1 MRDIFSLP
9 KNNSDP
15 ATRQDGSDEDTPLQ
29 RLRDV
34 YCPEDRGTSLGDTN
48 DANGNQRVVR
58 DNLNVLRG
66 PVCAAG
72 GTPERDANAKKRKSV
87 SFEDDVIVYLFDQV
101 LCPCRSV
108 TLEPEGCFTSSVP
121 PPQESPTSE
130 LHCEARTAP
139 PDGAFGDTGTNL
151 TGDARDFCMF
161 VSCLTST
168 RAFCKKLFFPSNVR
182 KYSTLLITVTGCLR
196 TLRAEFINKR
206 VVH

>member
-87 SFEDDVIVYLFDQV
+87 SFEDDVIVYLFDQ
-101 LCPCRSV
+101 
-108 TLEPEGCFTSSVP
+108 
-121 PPQESPTSE
+121 ESPTSE

-139 PDGAFGDTGTNL
+139 PDGAFGDTGLEWEDDFSALEKRQASTPPTPSGAALPRRFALSQTCLFL
-151 TGDARDFCMF
+151 TH
-161 VSCLTST
+161 VSESDLE
-168 RAFCKKLFFPSNVR
+168 
-182 KYSTLLITVTGCLR
+182 
-196 TLRAEFINKR
+196 LRAASASWKN
-206 VVH
+206 

>member
-87 SFEDDVIVYLFDQV
+87 SFEDDVIVYLFDQAWSGKTTFQLWRSGRPRPRRPPAAL
-101 LCPCRSV
+101 LCPDASRCPKPACSSHMSASQ
-108 TLEPEGCFTSSVP
+108 TLSSGP
-121 PPQESPTSE
+121 
-130 LHCEARTAP
+130 
-139 PDGAFGDTGTNL
+139 
-151 TGDARDFCMF
+151 
-161 VSCLTST
+161 
-168 RAFCKKLFFPSNVR
+168 
-182 KYSTLLITVTGCLR
+182 
-196 TLRAEFINKR
+196 
-206 VVH
+206 